1 MRLEA
6 DRQSEVSIGN
16 VQRYVSG
23 HRNRAGFDLLQMGRI
38 FDRAA
43 KAGRI
48 AGGKELL
55 CLRRP
60 AYLDSFSLGA
70 APRAKS
76 DDPAERL
83 LCARNAAIR
92 RACRTSRNRKWRPP
106 PARRGGWEWGHS
118 EHHGVQ
124 NSRLMASDEALL
136 IYQGA
141 KDCDRTR
148 FLLRGAKK
156 QRSARGRA
164 RDNYGSRIA
173 VGCTV
178 GSGSIDPARSLCSD
192 SGPIAILLRNGRGR
206 NFSADIGCLRQ

>member
-38 FDRAA
+38 FDRAG

-83 LCARNAAIR
+83 LCARMQPSVALAELPE
-92 RACRTSRNRKWRPP
+92 T
-106 PARRGGWEWGHS
+106 G
-118 EHHGVQ
+118 HGVRHQ
-124 NSRLMASDEALL
+124 PAAVDGNGVIRNTTGFRIQDLW
-136 IYQGA
+136 
-141 KDCDRTR
+141 RVTR
-148 FLLRGAKK
+148 P
-156 QRSARGRA
+156 S
-164 RDNYGSRIA
+164 
-173 VGCTV
+173 
-178 GSGSIDPARSLCSD
+178 
-192 SGPIAILLRNGRGR
+192 
-206 NFSADIGCLRQ
+206 